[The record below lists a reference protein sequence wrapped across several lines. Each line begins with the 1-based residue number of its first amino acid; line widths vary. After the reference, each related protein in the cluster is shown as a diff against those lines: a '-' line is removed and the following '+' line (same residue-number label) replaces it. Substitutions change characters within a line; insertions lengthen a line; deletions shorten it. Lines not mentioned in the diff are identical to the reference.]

1 MLANL
6 PKQKITK
13 AEKLSTPKDGKK
25 SWGKQCVDA
34 IIESS
39 SFDATNKSK
48 LATYYQAYNG
58 ELDSTNYSHILN
70 PYNTTTEKY
79 KRFPAKLRNYNIIK
93 PIIDLMLGEK
103 SKQPFTYQVITTN
116 DDSSNMREMQKKEL
130 IKQLYQQKFVNE
142 LNALGMDT
150 GMESKD
156 VPEIQEALNVFERSY
171 KDNRAIMGQDALDYL
186 TYNLDLKDE
195 LQEGFFDWL
204 ISGQVY
210 SYKGVCYDDVE
221 YEIVNPK
228 DFWYYAPDGVKFVE
242 DSDLTCR
249 KFIDT
254 VNGVVDKFRE
264 HLTDKDIEKLENPY
278 SPHGIIDNIF
288 TPQKE
293 SDLARE
299 VGVYHTTWKSFRKIG
314 FLTYVDEL
322 GEINT
327 EIVSEEFKITDPL
340 TQMIEWEWIS
350 EIWEGYK
357 LDRDIYIKIQPI
369 EVQRNG
375 VNNISICKQPYNGRV
390 YSNRNAD
397 NVSIV
402 QLGIPYQVLYNI
414 FHYKLELSVAK
425 NKDKILLMEINAIP
439 KRHGWDEEK
448 FMYWADANGV
458 AFIDSTAEGKNGE
471 RVTFNQFQVLDMTLG
486 QFINQ
491 MFELLKLVKE
501 EWEDTLGIT
510 RQRKGQTNSSDAVGV
525 TERAVFQSSVIT
537 EELFRRYRNF
547 EKAELQGL
555 LDVSK
560 IAWKNGKKGSYL
572 NSDYRQLFLEIDPVY
587 YMESDFDV
595 FVTNSSEDATKLE
608 TLRNMAVA
616 FAQNGGRPSTIAE
629 ILDAGNFI
637 KIKEK
642 LAEVEKV
649 EQQLAMQQG
658 QAEQAAQQQLEQM
671 RIDDREDQQ
680 EHISFENEKDRQLQR
695 ELKMMDLSLK
705 SETPVVEDKSVD
717 KEKLSIEREK
727 IRADIEKH
735 NKDISL
741 KEKELNDKKLIESEK
756 RRIDREKII
765 NDLKIAKSRPKPT
778 TKST

>member
-6 PKQKITK
+6 PKQKISK
-13 AEKLSTPKDGKK
+13 SEKLAKPKLNKK
-25 SWGKQCVDA
+25 AWGEQCIDA

-39 SFDATNKSK
+39 SFDLTEKSV
-48 LATYYQAYNG
+48 LATYYKAYNG
-58 ELDSTNYSHILN
+58 ELDNSYYTHILN
-70 PYNTTTEKY
+70 PYNTTNEKY
-79 KRFPAKLRNYNIIK
+79 KRFPAKLRNYNILK

-103 SKQPFTYQVITTN
+103 SKQPFSFQVISTN
-116 DDSSNMREMQKKEL
+116 EDSTSLKDIQKKEL
-130 IKQLYQQKFVNE
+130 IKQLFQQQFVNE
-142 LNALGMDT
+142 LNSLGFNS
-150 GMESKD
+150 GVESQE
-156 VPEIQEALNVFERSY
+156 VPDISEALAVFEKSY
-171 KDNRAIMGQDALDYL
+171 KDNRAIMGQSALEYL
-186 TYNLDLKDE
+186 SYNLDLKDE

-204 ISGQVY
+204 VSGQVY
-210 SYKGVCYDDVE
+210 SYKGVSYDDVE
-221 YEIVNPK
+221 YEIVNPA
-228 DFWYYAPDGVKFVE
+228 DISYYASPNTKFVE
-242 DSDLTCR
+242 DGDWACR
-249 KFIDT
+249 KSIMT
-254 VNGVVDKFRE
+254 VNQVIDRFRDHIADE
-264 HLTDKDIEKLENPY
+264 QLDKLENPY
-278 SPHGIIDNIF
+278 SPHGIIDNVF
-288 TPQKE
+288 TPAKE

-299 VGVYHTTWKSFRKIG
+299 VGVYHCTWKSFRKIG

-327 EIVSEEFKITDPL
+327 EVVSEEFKITDPE

-350 EIWEGYK
+350 EVWEGYK
-357 LDRDIYIKIQPI
+357 LDRDIYIKIQPV

-375 VNNISICKQPYNGRV
+375 VNNISICKLPYNGRV

-397 NVSIV
+397 NVSII

-425 NKDKILLMEINAIP
+425 NKDKILLMEMNTIP

-458 AFIDSTAEGKNGE
+458 AFIDSTAEGKSGE

-560 IAWKNGKKGSYL
+560 IAWKNGKKGTYL
-572 NSDYRQLFLEIDPVY
+572 NSDYRQMFLEIDPAF

-608 TLRNMAVA
+608 TLRNIAIQ
-616 FAQNGGRPSTIAE
+616 FAQNGSRPSTIAE

-637 KIKEK
+637 KIKDK
-642 LAEVEKV
+642 LVEVEKI
-649 EQQLAMQQG
+649 EQQLAAQAQ
-658 QAEQAAQQQLEQM
+658 QAEQMAQQQLEQM
-671 RIDDREDQQ
+671 RIEDREDQQ
-680 EHISFENEKDRQLQR
+680 LFESIEREKDRNLQR
-695 ELKMMDLSLK
+695 ELKGMDLSLK
-705 SETPVVEDKSVD
+705 SETPVMEDNSAD
-717 KEKLSIEREK
+717 MEKISIEREK

-735 NKDISL
+735 NKDIAT
-741 KEKELNDKKLIESEK
+741 KEKDLRSKEKIESEK
-756 RRIDREKII
+756 RQIEREKMA
-765 NDLKIAKSRPKPT
+765 NDLRIAKSRPKPAS
-778 TKST
+778 K